1 MFKDKKV
8 IFPKEI
14 AKDCGRA
21 WLIFWVSEACR
32 TAANSKMLQDYVW
45 LLRSLENKV
54 DVVLQICFS
63 TASRRRVTTM
73 RTTAF

>member
-14 AKDCGRA
+14 AKDWGRA
-21 WLIFWVSEACR
+21 WLIFWVSEACW
-32 TAANSKMLQDYVW
+32 TAANSKILLLQDYVW

-63 TASRRRVTTM
+63 TASR
-73 RTTAF
+73 